1 MKNNYFKITFWFGII
16 SIILVTSIV
25 SLIWINL
32 YPFVMDRLPNKH
44 IGKDNNMS
52 IPIDTRVYVDTV
64 KFIVPVEK
72 KQEVIRPKTLVTEN
86 KINDTSTNQDTI
98 KSNSKDTN
106 LTNVP

>member
-52 IPIDTRVYVDTV
+52 IPIDTMVYVDTV
-64 KFIVPVEK
+64 KFIVLVEK

>member
-52 IPIDTRVYVDTV
+52 IPI
-64 KFIVPVEK
+64 EK
-72 KQEVIRPKTLVTEN
+72 KQEVIHPKTLIQEN
-86 KINDTSTNQDTI
+86 KTKDTSINQDTT
-98 KSNSKDTN
+98 KSNPKDTI
-106 LTNVP
+106 

>member
-1 MKNNYFKITFWFGII
+1 MKKNYFKITFWFGII

-25 SLIWINL
+25 FLIWINL

-52 IPIDTRVYVDTV
+52 IPIDTMVYVDTV
-64 KFIVPVEK
+64 RFIVPVEK
-72 KQEVIRPKTLVTEN
+72 KQEVIHPKTLIQEN
-86 KINDTSTNQDTI
+86 KTKDTSTNHDTT

-106 LTNVP
+106 LINVP

>member
-32 YPFVMDRLPNKH
+32 YQFVMDRLPNKH

-52 IPIDTRVYVDTV
+52 IPIDTMVYVDTV
-64 KFIVPVEK
+64 KFIVLVEK

>member
-32 YPFVMDRLPNKH
+32 YPFVMDRLPYKH

-52 IPIDTRVYVDTV
+52 IPIDTMVYVDTV

>member
-1 MKNNYFKITFWFGII
+1 
-16 SIILVTSIV
+16 
-25 SLIWINL
+25 
-32 YPFVMDRLPNKH
+32 MDRLPNKH

-52 IPIDTRVYVDTV
+52 IPIDTMVYVDTV

>member
-52 IPIDTRVYVDTV
+52 FPTDTMVYVDTV
-64 KFIVPVEK
+64 RFIVPVEK
-72 KQEVIRPKTLVTEN
+72 KQEVIRPKTLIQEN
-86 KINDTSTNQDTI
+86 KTKDTSTNQDTT

-106 LTNVP
+106 LINVP